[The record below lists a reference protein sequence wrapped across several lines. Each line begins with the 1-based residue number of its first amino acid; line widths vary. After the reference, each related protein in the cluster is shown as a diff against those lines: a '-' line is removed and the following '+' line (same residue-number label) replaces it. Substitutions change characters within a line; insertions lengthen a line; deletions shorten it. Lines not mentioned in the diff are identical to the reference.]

1 MEVEVQ
7 RVASTLT
14 YFQIRLL
21 QSLISANKGFFT
33 NNEIPLK
40 YNYQVLIVALQQKP
54 KFYTGNLIGHTN
66 LLKRPDLGHDS
77 QMIKIIHKIYHAS
90 VDI

>member
-1 MEVEVQ
+1 M
-7 RVASTLT
+7 
-14 YFQIRLL
+14 
-21 QSLISANKGFFT
+21 
-33 NNEIPLK
+33 
-40 YNYQVLIVALQQKP
+40 ALQQKP
-54 KFYTGNLIGHTN
+54 KFYTGNFIGHTN

>member
-1 MEVEVQ
+1 MIFRFKGGLQKQEWWGKGRAFGVGKAVHLLLGGDIRGLWGFWRFWVEFWRFWVEVEVE

-33 NNEIPLK
+33 NNEIPL
-40 YNYQVLIVALQQKP
+40 I
-54 KFYTGNLIGHTN
+54 
-66 LLKRPDLGHDS
+66 
-77 QMIKIIHKIYHAS
+77 
-90 VDI
+90 